1 MEIFET
7 ALPGVGVRYEFDTD
21 KGRRLGVLVHR
32 DGQRDVLIYCE
43 DDVDSCNESIRLTST
58 ESASMV
64 ELLGGTKITERL
76 GDLRHE
82 VQGLSI
88 EWVEIGT
95 GAPLAGKSIGEG
107 RIRTNSGASVVAVL
121 RGGTSFPGPGPDF
134 RFQVGDTALVIGSH
148 DGVAAACRIIA
159 G

>member
-7 ALPGVGVRYEFDTD
+7 PLPGVGIRYEFDTQR
-21 KGRRLGVLVHR
+21 GRRLGVLVHR
-32 DGQRDVLIYCE
+32 DGERDVLVYCE
-43 DDVDSCNESIRLTST
+43 DDVDSCNESIRLTSG
-58 ESASMV
+58 ESASLV

-88 EWVEIGT
+88 EWVEVGPTAPMAGRTIGD
-95 GAPLAGKSIGEG
+95 G
-107 RIRTNSGASVVAVL
+107 RIRTESGASVVAVL

-134 RFQVGDTALVIGSH
+134 RFEVKDTVLVIGSH
-148 DGVAAACRIIA
+148 EGVAAASRIIV

>member
-7 ALPGVGVRYEFDTD
+7 ALPGVGVRYEFDTEH
-21 KGRRLGVLVHR
+21 GRRLGVLVHR
-32 DGQRDVLIYCE
+32 DGQRDVLVYRQ
-43 DDVDSCNESIRLTST
+43 DDIDSCNESLRLTPA

-88 EWVEIGT
+88 EWVEMGP
-95 GAPLAGKSIGEG
+95 GAPMAGRTIGEG
-107 RIRTNSGASVVAVL
+107 RIRTQSGASVVAVL
-121 RGGTSFPGPGPDF
+121 RGGASRPGPGPDF
-134 RFQVGDTALVIGSH
+134 RFETGDTVLVIGSH
-148 DGVAAACRIIA
+148 EGVSVASRIIA

>member
-7 ALPGVGVRYEFDTD
+7 ALPGVGVRYEFDTE

-32 DGQRDVLIYCE
+32 DGHRDMLVYCE
-43 DDVDSCNESIRLTST
+43 DDIDSCNESVRLSSG
-58 ESASMV
+58 EAASLV

-88 EWVEIGT
+88 EWIEIGQS
-95 GAPLAGKSIGEG
+95 APLAGKTIGEG
-107 RIRTNSGASVVAVL
+107 RIRTDSGASVVAVL
-121 RGGTSFPGPGPDF
+121 RGGESFPGPGPDF
-134 RFQVGDTALVIGSH
+134 RFAAGDTALVIGSH
-148 DGVAAACRIIA
+148 QGVETASRIIA

>member
-7 ALPGVGVRYEFDTD
+7 ALPGVGVRYEFDTER
-21 KGRRLGVLVHR
+21 GRRLGVLVHR
-32 DGQRDVLIYCE
+32 DGQRDVLVYCE
-43 DDVDSCNESIRLTST
+43 DDIDSCNESIRLSST

-88 EWVEIGT
+88 EWVEIGPT
-95 GAPLAGKSIGEG
+95 APLAGKTIGEG
-107 RIRTNSGASVVAVL
+107 RIRTDSGASVVAVL
-121 RGGTSFPGPGPDF
+121 RSGTSFPGPGPDF
-134 RFQVGDTALVIGSH
+134 HFEVGDTALVIGSH
-148 DGVAAACRIIA
+148 DGVATACRIIA